1 MNKYIKALLIVVI
14 SLVSATLFTSIL
26 VALTTPE
33 TKEATFVFIA
43 IFLGC
48 LAVIAPTK

>member
-1 MNKYIKALLIVVI
+1 MNKYIKALLIVLI
-14 SLVSATLFTSIL
+14 SVVASALFTLIL

-48 LAVIAPTK
+48 LAVITPVK

>member
-1 MNKYIKALLIVVI
+1 MKNIVRALLILSISVV
-14 SLVSATLFTSIL
+14 AAALFTGIL
-26 VALTTPE
+26 VAITTPE

-48 LAVIAPTK
+48 LAVITPTK